1 MIREEFSV
9 DDLRTTARALLEAHF
24 GHAAHHVTFAPGRVN
39 LIGEYTDFNH
49 GFVLPCALEVG
60 TVVAVHPRD
69 DGRIS
74 AISADGDTVRH
85 DVFRVND
92 SLSPAPTGTWSNY
105 LRGVAAAM
113 SRAGYR
119 LPGASLAIV
128 GNVPQGAGLSS
139 SASLSV
145 AVARAFLAVSQPSTA
160 DAATIAGWAQW
171 SEHHFAGCRCGIMDP
186 MVAAVAES
194 GAAMLLDCRSL
205 EYRTVT
211 LPKTIALLVAHSGV
225 RRELI
230 DGEYNRRRE
239 QCEAV
244 VVAGGVAALRD
255 LDAQD
260 LEALRSKI
268 SPIEFH
274 RARHVL
280 SENARVLAAV
290 EALGDGDV
298 KAFGRLLR
306 ASHESLRD
314 DFEVTVPAV
323 NALVDCLEASI
334 RRHAGGRG
342 GARMTGG
349 GFGGCVLAAMDASA
363 APQVESELRH
373 WLGLHTDTAPLV
385 LRAGP

>member
-1 MIREEFSV
+1 
-9 DDLRTTARALLEAHF
+9 
-24 GHAAHHVTFAPGRVN
+24 
-39 LIGEYTDFNH
+39 
-49 GFVLPCALEVG
+49 
-60 TVVAVHPRD
+60 
-69 DGRIS
+69 
-74 AISADGDTVRH
+74 
-85 DVFRVND
+85 
-92 SLSPAPTGTWSNY
+92 
-105 LRGVAAAM
+105 
-113 SRAGYR
+113 
-119 LPGASLAIV
+119 
-128 GNVPQGAGLSS
+128 
-139 SASLSV
+139 
-145 AVARAFLAVSQPSTA
+145 
-160 DAATIAGWAQW
+160 
-171 SEHHFAGCRCGIMDP
+171 
-186 MVAAVAES
+186 
-194 GAAMLLDCRSL
+194 
-205 EYRTVT
+205 
-211 LPKTIALLVAHSGV
+211 
-225 RRELI
+225 
-230 DGEYNRRRE
+230 
-239 QCEAV
+239 
-244 VVAGGVAALRD
+244 
-255 LDAQD
+255 
-260 LEALRSKI
+260 LRSKI